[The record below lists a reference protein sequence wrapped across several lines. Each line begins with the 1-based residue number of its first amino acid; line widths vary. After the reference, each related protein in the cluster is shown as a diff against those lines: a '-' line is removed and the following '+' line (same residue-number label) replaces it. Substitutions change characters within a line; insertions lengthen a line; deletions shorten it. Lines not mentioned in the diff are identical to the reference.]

1 MTDEDTD
8 RGSAPSMKYPLGT
21 NHRDEIST
29 QSGRPLTDLSLEQV
43 QRGDVSPEDV
53 SIRFET
59 LEQQARF
66 AREAGY
72 RQVADNLLRA
82 AEMTRIPNDELLG
95 IYEALRPGR
104 SSYYQLLSMSQRVAS
119 MFGAELTSAYIREA
133 ADVYRDTGL
142 LKMDDD

>member
-1 MTDEDTD
+1 
-8 RGSAPSMKYPLGT
+8 MKFPLGAH
-21 NHRDEIST
+21 HRAEIST
-29 QSGRPLTDLSLEQV
+29 QSGRPLTDLSLEQI
-43 QRGDVSPEDV
+43 QAGDVSPEDV

-59 LEQQARF
+59 LQQQARF

-72 RQVADNLLRA
+72 DQVADNLSRA
-82 AEMTRIPNDELLG
+82 AEMTRIPNAELLE

-104 SSYYQLLSMSQRVAS
+104 STYYQLLSMSQRVAS
-119 MFGAELTSAYIREA
+119 MFAAELTSAYIRQA

>member
-1 MTDEDTD
+1 MTDDDTA
-8 RGSAPSMKYPLGT
+8 RGSGAGMTFPLGT
-21 NHRDEIST
+21 HHRDEIAT
-29 QSGRPLTDLSLEQV
+29 QSGRPLTDLSLQQV
-43 QRGDVSPEDV
+43 LQGEVSPKDV

-59 LEQQARF
+59 LVQQARF

-72 RQVADNLLRA
+72 DQVADNLSRA
-82 AEMTRIPNDELLG
+82 AEMTRIPNDELLA

-104 SSYYQLLSMSQRVAS
+104 STYYQLLSMSQRVAS
-119 MFGAELTSAYIREA
+119 MFEAELTSAYIRQA